1 MAEIQLRNISKRW
14 GSFVGVDDFNLTIAD
29 KEFLVLLGPSGCGK
43 TTTMRMIAGLEDPTE
58 GEIAID
64 GRRVNELEPKDR
76 DVAMVFQS
84 YALYPNMNVYDNIR
98 FPLKVRGIDAST
110 HDDRVRRASAMVEL
124 DDFLH
129 RKPAELSGG
138 QRQRVALA
146 RAIVREPN
154 VFLMD
159 EPLSNLDAK
168 LRVSTR
174 AQIKNLSHELA
185 VTTIYVTH
193 DQIEAMTLA
202 DRVVVMEKGVVQ
214 QVGTPTE
221 IYDTPANT
229 FVAGFIG
236 NPAMN
241 LVKGRIENGVFVAD
255 HVRIQGLQAP
265 DGPVTLGFR
274 AEDAGLGGAG
284 HHEISAPIYTLEL
297 LGDATMVTV
306 RAGGELVA
314 VRAPKDFR
322 AEIGDEVSLS
332 VPSAI
337 CHLVDAQSGAL
348 IRA

>member
-1 MAEIQLRNISKRW
+1 MAEIVLRNVCKRW
-14 GSFVGVDDFNLTIAD
+14 GSFIGVDDFDLTIPD
-29 KEFLVLLGPSGCGK
+29 REFLVLLGPSGCGK
-43 TTTMRMIAGLEDPTE
+43 TTTMRMIAGLEDPTD
-58 GEIAID
+58 GEILID
-64 GRRVNELEPKDR
+64 GRDVTHLEPKDR

-84 YALYPNMNVYDNIR
+84 YALYPNMNVYENIR
-98 FPLKVRGIDAST
+98 FPLKVRGIDPAT
-110 HDDRVRRASAMVEL
+110 HDERVRRASAMVEL

-202 DRVVVMEKGVVQ
+202 DRVVVMNKGVVQ
-214 QVGTPTE
+214 QMGSPTE

-241 LVKGRIENGVFVAD
+241 LIDGTVSSGTFSAPHTGIP
-255 HVRIQGLQAP
+255 GLDAP

-274 AEDAGLGGAG
+274 AEDAQVVPSGGQ
-284 HHEISAPIYTLEL
+284 INAPIYTLEL

-306 RAGGELVA
+306 RIGHALVS
-314 VRAPKDFR
+314 VRADKNYR
-322 AEIGDEVSLS
+322 AEIDDMVSIAVS
-332 VPSAI
+332 QGI
-337 CHLVDAQSGAL
+337 CHLFDGKNGERIGA
-348 IRA
+348 